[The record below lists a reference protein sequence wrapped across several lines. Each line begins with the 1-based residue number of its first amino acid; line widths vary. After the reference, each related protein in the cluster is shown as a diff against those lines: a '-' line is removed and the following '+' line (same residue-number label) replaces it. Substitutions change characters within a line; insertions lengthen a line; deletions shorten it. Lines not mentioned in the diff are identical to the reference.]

1 MQSDTRQNKKHK
13 KDMKKVNLL
22 KLARSDRLIFSF
34 NQPLA
39 CFLFG
44 KLITGCVAVF
54 DYSYQQGACCFE
66 SISSTAKVQGS
77 KSYPSIDDPAS
88 FGSLLNSAFAAVSA
102 ALAAFACPST
112 TEVDFVS

>member
-1 MQSDTRQNKKHK
+1 M
-13 KDMKKVNLL
+13 
-22 KLARSDRLIFSF
+22 ARSDRLIFSL
-34 NQPLA
+34 NQSLA

-44 KLITGCVAVF
+44 KLITGCVAVY
-54 DYSYQQGACCFE
+54 DYSWACCFK

-77 KSYPSIDDPAS
+77 KSYPSIDVPAS
-88 FGSLLNSAFAAVSA
+88 FDSLLNSAFAAVSA